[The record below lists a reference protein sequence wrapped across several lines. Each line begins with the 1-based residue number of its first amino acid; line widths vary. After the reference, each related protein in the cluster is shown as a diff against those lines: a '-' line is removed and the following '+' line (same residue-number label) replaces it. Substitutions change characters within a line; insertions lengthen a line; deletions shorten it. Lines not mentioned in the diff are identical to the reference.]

1 VVAYIKNLVSYN
13 CKKPIRGNVMKN
25 EKIIW
30 DKDGSEMVLIP
41 AGSFEMGDHFSEGD
55 DDELPIHEIEL
66 DAFYMDACQVT
77 VRQFKQFVEQDRYSY
92 NDWNDVAEYLP
103 ADNYPM
109 RVSWDDAA
117 AYAKWAG
124 KRLPTEAEWEY
135 AARGG
140 LAGKRYPWGDHV
152 SHDDANSFGT
162 GGKDKWSECA
172 PVGSFEANG
181 YGLWPAI
188 SMNGVRIGLERI
200 TTVTPRLRTRL
211 GQTQAH
217 IFRHPSGCCG
227 VRVGVA
233 ASIPLLTAY
242 G

>member
-1 VVAYIKNLVSYN
+1 
-13 CKKPIRGNVMKN
+13 MKN

-162 GGKDKWSECA
+162 AGKDKWSECA

-217 IFRHPSGCCG
+217 IFRYPSGCCG
-227 VRVGVA
+227 VGVGVA
-233 ASIPLLTAY
+233 AAIPLLTAY